1 MKLRELRAQKLL
13 SQQGLARE
21 AGLSVATVTGIETG
35 IHLPSPTTSRK
46 LAAALGVEPTD
57 IDEVQAAI
65 DRAMGQA
72 SSEQE

>member
-1 MKLRELRAQKLL
+1 MKLRELRAKKVLTQKE
-13 SQQGLARE
+13 LAKE
-21 AGLSVATVTGIETG
+21 AGVSTATVTAIETG
-35 IHLPSPTTSRK
+35 VQLPTPKTSRK
-46 LAAALGVEPTD
+46 LATALGVEPTD